1 MRTGAGNS
9 ARAMY
14 YAVMRRLLLTTC
26 LIPLLILLPPLS
38 ARAGD
43 LVILVDTATEMPMA
57 RFERWHLVD
66 GIHRDI
72 GVELARRM
80 KRTPKFM
87 SLPRK
92 RIVKALQDGAA
103 DVLCSYVPEWLDG
116 SFYWTQPFIPIVE
129 VLITDRSVE
138 APHDIAELAGKPIGT
153 VLGYSHPE
161 LVAVLGDGFVRSDG
175 PTTESNLRK
184 VAAGRVKY
192 AVTGKSFLDWRIKQG
207 DLPLT
212 LHPPMVVKSY
222 MGQCAVSPKGRVRLA
237 DVDQA
242 IAGMLRDGVFSA
254 IAARYK

>member
-1 MRTGAGNS
+1 MGRFFIICS
-9 ARAMY
+9 
-14 YAVMRRLLLTTC
+14 LLL
-26 LIPLLILLPPLS
+26 LHP

-57 RFERWHLVD
+57 RFERYRLVD

-72 GVELARRM
+72 GLALAAHM

-92 RIVKALQDGAA
+92 RIVRALEDGNA

-116 SFYWTQPFIPIVE
+116 SFQWTQAFIPIVE
-129 VLITDRSVE
+129 VLIADRSVE
-138 APHDIAELAGKPIGT
+138 RPRDIAELAGKPIGT

-161 LVAVLGDGFVRSDG
+161 MVALLGNGFVRADG
-175 PTTESNLRK
+175 PSTEANFRK
-184 VAAGRVKY
+184 VAAGRIKY
-192 AVTGKSFLDWRIKQG
+192 ALTGKSFLEWRMKQG

-212 LHPPMVVKSY
+212 IHPPLMVKSY
-222 MGQCAVSPKGRVRLA
+222 MGQCAVSPKGRARLA

-242 IAGMLRDGVFSA
+242 IGQMLRDGTVNA
-254 IAARYK
+254 IVARYR